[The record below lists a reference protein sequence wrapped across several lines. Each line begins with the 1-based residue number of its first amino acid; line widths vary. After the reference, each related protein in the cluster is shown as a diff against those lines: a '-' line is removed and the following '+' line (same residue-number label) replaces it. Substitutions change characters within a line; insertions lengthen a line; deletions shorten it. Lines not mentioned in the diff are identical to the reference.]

1 MSNNLNDIMEVLEHN
16 AGRLTENDRNIPEE
30 DEAVI
35 RSSAWSQYP
44 PVIQTED
51 SAMRLQMQ
59 NNQVHIDY
67 PLISEK
73 LNTKLY
79 EMRRRSATHS
89 EDVRRSV
96 TSPEVN
102 NAPADY
108 HYSYDQDIS
117 LGINQMS
124 INQHPVTLLEDSD
137 DSTTHSS
144 SSSSDDSGSEYT
156 PSPYANSRTPSEF
169 PCLPTDIETRRLSKT
184 QKRNMSKRELE
195 ERRKEANK
203 KNSKNYNKNKK
214 QKEAVLQKDYEKK
227 KNEFVQLKMEEKKIK
242 NMIKDCYLFTGTVV
256 VIPENEGVPT
266 IMDQTTLYN
275 RIREINLESDRRK
288 HNCENLKKLAE
299 TYQVKVNIHTVANN
313 DMKLKRININTY
325 GSRKSRA
332 LHSMNIAHWEF
343 KLAELEFDKQK
354 LMYRTNLMKMVK
366 RQMAGIFNFRHAG
379 PEYVSLS
386 QDQQILFDELCDSL
400 RISLDSKKVTSPQC
414 ILFLESL
421 FVPYPA
427 LLIDNHVLQSLHNEQ
442 CEKHKML
449 KIKVAIDSKY
459 VKKRDNESLLFF
471 EFVEMNNRT
480 NKDYLQF
487 STQPTRVIPKN
498 FETYS
503 IGNLSIPT
511 NIPMFLE
518 MWKRAK
524 CLGLPV
530 HRNRTKTQQP
540 NHGKAAAGKLAEFRD
555 VLLKFNIFSFLNG
568 GTLLGWYREC
578 GIIPHT
584 EDMDIAVFS
593 KDFRPELVDF
603 LQSISSPF
611 RLLRRIGRIND
622 SFELTISSKDSY
634 PMNMDLFVMY
644 EEINKDGNVTNWVG
658 GASYTQKF
666 KYTYP
671 EYDPWC
677 TADLYGYLFWVTCSP
692 QKMLIFE
699 YGNLWYEDVPSS
711 DYNWKSSA
719 NNVQK
724 NGFWKEEELKQ
735 VYVMY

>member
-400 RISLDSKKVTSPQC
+400 RSNS
-414 ILFLESL
+414 
-421 FVPYPA
+421 
-427 LLIDNHVLQSLHNEQ
+427 
-442 CEKHKML
+442 
-449 KIKVAIDSKY
+449 
-459 VKKRDNESLLFF
+459 
-471 EFVEMNNRT
+471 
-480 NKDYLQF
+480 
-487 STQPTRVIPKN
+487 
-498 FETYS
+498 
-503 IGNLSIPT
+503 
-511 NIPMFLE
+511 
-518 MWKRAK
+518 
-524 CLGLPV
+524 
-530 HRNRTKTQQP
+530 
-540 NHGKAAAGKLAEFRD
+540 
-555 VLLKFNIFSFLNG
+555 
-568 GTLLGWYREC
+568 
-578 GIIPHT
+578 
-584 EDMDIAVFS
+584 
-593 KDFRPELVDF
+593 
-603 LQSISSPF
+603 
-611 RLLRRIGRIND
+611 
-622 SFELTISSKDSY
+622 
-634 PMNMDLFVMY
+634 PMN
-644 EEINKDGNVTNWVG
+644 
-658 GASYTQKF
+658 A
-666 KYTYP
+666 
-671 EYDPWC
+671 DPYQ
-677 TADLYGYLFWVTCSP
+677 L
-692 QKMLIFE
+692 Q
-699 YGNLWYEDVPSS
+699 
-711 DYNWKSSA
+711 
-719 NNVQK
+719 
-724 NGFWKEEELKQ
+724 
-735 VYVMY
+735 